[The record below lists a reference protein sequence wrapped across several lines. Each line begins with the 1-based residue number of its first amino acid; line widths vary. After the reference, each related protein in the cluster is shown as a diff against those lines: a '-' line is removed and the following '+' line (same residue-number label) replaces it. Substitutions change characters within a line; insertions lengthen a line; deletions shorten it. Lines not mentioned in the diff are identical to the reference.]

1 MNILD
6 RYIGRQVL
14 VSSIFAVLVL
24 SVVLILG
31 NVFKH
36 ILTQLVERP
45 DMDIGFVA
53 KFMLYVL
60 PFSLSLTIPWGFLT
74 AILLIFGRLSADNE
88 LISLRMAG
96 LSMPRICLSVGLVA
110 VLFTGLCAWMNISVS
125 PNAKN
130 KMVRML
136 PDMIFNMAAE
146 DPMSL
151 FTDRQVMDEIP
162 GHLIWAEKSED
173 GETLM
178 NVQMVKMDNRKRPET
193 FVIAEH
199 VDVRTELGGEKPA
212 MILEMHDALFELK
225 SDPDPKKF
233 TEAQPYL
240 AEYAPLDVPLDRLQ
254 ERQDKFR
261 PETMTFGS
269 LFDAL
274 KSGELDRGK
283 TSSVKTEISLRMS
296 FSMACIT
303 LGMIGIPLGI
313 TAQRRET
320 SIGFAI
326 SLIVGIVYFLLIVI
340 ADIMREND
348 SVYPQFLVWLPNLLF
363 LGLGIFL
370 FRRLART

>member
-1 MNILD
+1 MNIID

-14 VSSIFAVLVL
+14 ISSIFAVLVL

-45 DMDIGFVA
+45 DMDLSFVV

-96 LSMPRICLSVGLVA
+96 LSMSRICLSVGLIA

-125 PNAKN
+125 PRAKSS
-130 KMVRML
+130 MVSML
-136 PDMIFNMAAE
+136 PDMIFNMAAN
-146 DPMSL
+146 DPLSL
-151 FTDRQVMDEIP
+151 FVDRQVMDAIP
-162 GHLIWAEKSED
+162 NHLIWAEKSDD
-173 GETLM
+173 GKSLV
-178 NVQMVKMDNRKRPET
+178 NVQMVKMDDRKRPET

-199 VDVRTELGGEKPA
+199 VDVRTELGGEHPA
-212 MILEMHDALFELK
+212 MILEMHNALFELK

-233 TEAQPYL
+233 TEADPYV
-240 AEYAPLDVPLDRLQ
+240 AEFAPLDVPLDRLQ
-254 ERQDKFR
+254 ERQNKFR
-261 PETMTFGS
+261 PEIMTFGS
-269 LFDAL
+269 LFEAL
-274 KSGELDRGK
+274 DSGELNRGK
-283 TSSVKTEISLRMS
+283 TSSVRTEISLRMS

-348 SVYPQFLVWLPNLLF
+348 SVYPHFLVWLPNLLF
-363 LGLGIFL
+363 LTLGFYL
-370 FRRLART
+370 FRRLSQK

>member
-1 MNILD
+1 MNIID

-14 VSSIFAVLVL
+14 VSSFFAVLVL

-45 DMDIGFVA
+45 DMDIGFVF

-96 LSMPRICLSVGLVA
+96 LSMPRICYSVGLVA
-110 VLFTGLCAWMNISVS
+110 LLFTGLCAWMNISVS
-125 PNAKN
+125 PNAKS
-130 KMVRML
+130 KMVSML

-146 DPMSL
+146 DPLSL

-162 GHLIWAEKSED
+162 RHLIWAQKSAD
-173 GETLM
+173 GKSLI
-178 NVQMVKMDNRKRPET
+178 NVQMVKMDDRKRPET

-199 VDVRTELGGEKPA
+199 VDVRTELGGEHPA
-212 MILEMHDALFELK
+212 MVLEMHNALFELK

-240 AEYAPLDVPLDRLQ
+240 AEFAPLDVPLDRLQ
-254 ERQDKFR
+254 EKQNKFR
-261 PETMTFGS
+261 PEIMSFGS

-274 KSGELDRGK
+274 EAGELDRGK

-303 LGMIGIPLGI
+303 LGIIGIPLGI

-320 SIGFAI
+320 SIGFAM
-326 SLIVGIVYFLLIVI
+326 SLLIGVLYFLLIVI

-363 LGLGIFL
+363 LGLGVFL
-370 FRRLART
+370 FRRLSRK

>member
-1 MNILD
+1 MNIID

-14 VSSIFAVLVL
+14 VATFFAVLVL

-45 DMDIGFVA
+45 DMDLGFVF

-96 LSMPRICLSVGLVA
+96 LSMLRICYSVGLVA
-110 VLFTGLCAWMNISVS
+110 LLFTGLCAWMNISVS
-125 PNAKN
+125 PGAKN
-130 KMVRML
+130 KMVHML

-146 DPMSL
+146 DPLSL
-151 FTDRQVMDEIP
+151 FTDKQVMDEIP
-162 GHLIWAEKSED
+162 RHLIWAEKSED
-173 GETLM
+173 GKSLR
-178 NVQMVKMDNRKRPET
+178 NVQMVKLDARQRPET
-193 FVIAEH
+193 FVIAER
-199 VDVRTELGGEKPA
+199 VDVRTELGGESPA
-212 MILEMHDALFELK
+212 MILEMHNALFELK
-225 SDPDPKKF
+225 TDPDPKKF
-233 TEAQPYL
+233 PEAQPYV
-240 AEYAPLDVPLDRLQ
+240 AEFAPLDIPLARLQ
-254 ERQDKFR
+254 EKQDKFR

-274 KSGELDRGK
+274 DQGDLDRGK
-283 TSSVKTEISLRMS
+283 TSSVKTEISLRIS

-303 LGMIGIPLGI
+303 LGIIGIPLGI

-320 SIGFAI
+320 SIGFAL
-326 SLIVGIVYFLLIVI
+326 SLVIGVLYFLLIVI

-363 LGLGIFL
+363 LALGLFL
-370 FRRLART
+370 FRRLSQN

>member
-1 MNILD
+1 MNIID

-14 VSSIFAVLVL
+14 ISSIFAVLVL

-45 DMDIGFVA
+45 DMDLSFVV

-96 LSMPRICLSVGLVA
+96 LSMSRICLSVGLIA

-125 PNAKN
+125 PRAKGS
-130 KMVRML
+130 MVSML
-136 PDMIFNMAAE
+136 PDMIFNMAAN
-146 DPMSL
+146 DPLSL
-151 FTDRQVMDEIP
+151 FVDRQVMDAIP
-162 GHLIWAEKSED
+162 NHLIWAEKSAD
-173 GETLM
+173 GKSLV
-178 NVQMVKMDNRKRPET
+178 NLQMVKMDERKRPET
-193 FVIAEH
+193 FVIAER
-199 VDVRTELGGEKPA
+199 VDVRTELGGEHPA
-212 MILEMHDALFELK
+212 MILEMHNALFELK

-233 TEAQPYL
+233 TEAQPYV
-240 AEYAPLDVPLDRLQ
+240 AEFAPLDVPLDRLQ
-254 ERQDKFR
+254 EKQNRFR
-261 PETMTFGS
+261 PEIMTFGS
-269 LFDAL
+269 LFEAL
-274 KSGELDRGK
+274 DSGELDRGK
-283 TSSVKTEISLRMS
+283 TSSVRTEISLRMS

-348 SVYPQFLVWLPNLLF
+348 SVYPHFLVWLPNLLF
-363 LGLGIFL
+363 LSLGFYL
-370 FRRLART
+370 FRRLSQK

>member
-1 MNILD
+1 MNTID

-45 DMDIGFVA
+45 DMDLGFVA

-96 LSMPRICLSVGLVA
+96 LSMPRICMSVGVVA
-110 VLFTGLCAWMNISVS
+110 ILFTGLCAWMNISVS
-125 PNAKN
+125 PSAKN

-162 GHLIWAEKSED
+162 SHLIWAEKSED
-173 GETLM
+173 GESLI
-178 NVQMVKMDNRKRPET
+178 NVQMVKMDNRMRPET
-193 FVIAEH
+193 FVIAKH
-199 VDVRTELGGEKPA
+199 VDVRTELGGDKPA

-240 AEYAPLDVPLDRLQ
+240 AEFAPLDVPLDRLQ
-254 ERQDKFR
+254 EKSDKFR
-261 PETMTFGS
+261 PETMPFAS

-283 TSSVKTEISLRMS
+283 TSSVKTEISMRMS

-363 LGLGIFL
+363 LALGVFL

>member
-1 MNILD
+1 MNIID

-45 DMDIGFVA
+45 DMDLGFVA

-96 LSMPRICLSVGLVA
+96 LSMPRICMSVGLVA
-110 VLFTGLCAWMNISVS
+110 LLFTGLCAWMNISVS
-125 PNAKN
+125 PGAKN

-173 GETLM
+173 GKSLI
-178 NVQMVKMDNRKRPET
+178 NVQMVKMDNRMRPET

-199 VDVRTELGGEKPA
+199 VNVRTESESKR
-212 MILEMHDALFELK
+212 
-225 SDPDPKKF
+225 S
-233 TEAQPYL
+233 
-240 AEYAPLDVPLDRLQ
+240 
-254 ERQDKFR
+254 
-261 PETMTFGS
+261 
-269 LFDAL
+269 
-274 KSGELDRGK
+274 
-283 TSSVKTEISLRMS
+283 
-296 FSMACIT
+296 
-303 LGMIGIPLGI
+303 
-313 TAQRRET
+313 
-320 SIGFAI
+320 
-326 SLIVGIVYFLLIVI
+326 
-340 ADIMREND
+340 N
-348 SVYPQFLVWLPNLLF
+348 
-363 LGLGIFL
+363 
-370 FRRLART
+370 